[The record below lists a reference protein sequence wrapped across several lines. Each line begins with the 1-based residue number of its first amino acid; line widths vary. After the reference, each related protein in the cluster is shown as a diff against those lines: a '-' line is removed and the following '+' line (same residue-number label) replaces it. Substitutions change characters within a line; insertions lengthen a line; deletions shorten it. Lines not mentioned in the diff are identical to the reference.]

1 MDGTG
6 SESRLVAGSCTAGV
20 ENLGSVTAV
29 LSVKRLF
36 FLNICNFQN
45 FNLTLVTM
53 PKVNGMRSIC
63 SMQSE
68 FEFIDIFSYQN
79 SSAGW
84 SYRLH

>member
-1 MDGTG
+1 
-6 SESRLVAGSCTAGV
+6 
-20 ENLGSVTAV
+20 
-29 LSVKRLF
+29 
-36 FLNICNFQN
+36 LNICNFQN